1 MIRNLPE
8 VVEVHEDRGATIIHT
23 REPERVLLTLLSLD
37 PDLSGLEVSGAGLE
51 EAFLALT
58 REKTN

>member
-1 MIRNLPE
+1 MIRNIAG

-23 REPERVLLTLLSLD
+23 REPEQVLRTLLPLD
-37 PDLSGLEVSGAGLE
+37 PELSGLEISGAGLE

-58 REKTN
+58 RENTN